1 MAGALCIRWLLLL
14 VVFKIG
20 VLGDLIVKLRICVVA
35 LFDIICCGGL
45 EVVLCVLGV
54 RFAAVGFGGLICW
67 FVLLGVCVVGLVCWC
82 LGALR
87 IGLLVVLVVVGCGMT
102 C

>member
-1 MAGALCIRWLLLL
+1 MFTID
-14 VVFKIG
+14 
-20 VLGDLIVKLRICVVA
+20 VLGDLIVKLRICVGA

-54 RFAAVGFGGLICW
+54 RFVAVGFGGL
-67 FVLLGVCVVGLVCWC
+67 
-82 LGALR
+82 
-87 IGLLVVLVVVGCGMT
+87 T

>member
-1 MAGALCIRWLLLL
+1 M
-14 VVFKIG
+14 FKIG

-45 EVVLCVLGV
+45 GVVLCSRCAFCRCWVWRVDL
-54 RFAAVGFGGLICW
+54 LI
-67 FVLLGVCVVGLVCWC
+67 CVVGCLCCWFGLLVF
-82 LGALR
+82 GALR
-87 IGLLVVLVVVGCGMT
+87 IGLLVVLVVVGCGVT

>member
-1 MAGALCIRWLLLL
+1 M
-14 VVFKIG
+14 FKIG

-54 RFAAVGFGGLICW
+54 RFAAAGFGRLIC
-67 FVLLGVCVVGLVCWC
+67 
-82 LGALR
+82 
-87 IGLLVVLVVVGCGMT
+87 
-102 C
+102 